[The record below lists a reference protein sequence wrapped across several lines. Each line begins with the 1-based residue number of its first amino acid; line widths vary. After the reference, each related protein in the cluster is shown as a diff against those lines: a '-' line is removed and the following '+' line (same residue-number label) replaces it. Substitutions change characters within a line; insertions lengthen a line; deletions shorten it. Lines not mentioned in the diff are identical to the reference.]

1 MTDGFQLL
9 NASSERKKKKKWGGG
24 APLGL
29 SYQKQDTKNKRKDG
43 RLIAIFQD

>member
-1 MTDGFQLL
+1 MDFNVLKPAL
-9 NASSERKKKKKWGGG
+9 SMRRKKVGWG